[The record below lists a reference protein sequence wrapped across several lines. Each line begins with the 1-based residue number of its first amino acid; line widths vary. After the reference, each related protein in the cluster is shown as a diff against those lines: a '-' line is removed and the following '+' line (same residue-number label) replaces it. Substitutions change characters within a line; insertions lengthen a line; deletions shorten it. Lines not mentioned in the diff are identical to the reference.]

1 MNGKARPNRCFID
14 LFAGCG
20 GLALGLMKAGWQ
32 GLFAIEKS
40 PLAFETLSHNL
51 VTPKTRWCFDWPS
64 WLPKTAYSIGD
75 FLTDYAKQIEL
86 LRGQV
91 GLLAGGPPCQGFSF
105 AGRRNAD
112 DERNLLVDKY
122 LEMVKM
128 VQPDLL
134 LLENV
139 RGIAVAFDAGVADSG
154 KPARSQKKGD
164 SQLSAADRIR
174 KDLEEHYHTFSAVVR
189 ALDYGVPQYR
199 PRYIMIAVRKDMV
212 AQERAEIPNP
222 FVILERSRLAFL
234 SELGLPAEPIKLQQA
249 ISDLEKAHGTEEDPT
264 NKAFRLGKYGLAFGP
279 YQALLRVSRDG
290 RLLPL
295 NGELPDSHRF
305 ANHNANTV
313 AMFTKIMQRK
323 QGTQLSKQDRE
334 ELGIGKHAVTALAAD
349 RPSHTLTTLPDDL
362 IHYSEPRI
370 FTVRECARVQS
381 FPDWFSFRGK
391 YTTGANMRK
400 VEVPRYTQVGNAVPP
415 LMAEGIGRGLLAYY
429 DAVLQ
434 EDPS

>member
-1 MNGKARPNRCFID
+1 MNSKARSSRYFID

-40 PLAFETLSHNL
+40 PLAFETLAHNL
-51 VTPKTRWCFDWPS
+51 VTPTAQWCFDWPD
-64 WLPKTAYSIGD
+64 WLPKTAHNIGD
-75 FLTDYAKQIEL
+75 FLTDYARHIKSLQ
-86 LRGQV
+86 GQV

-112 DERNLLVDKY
+112 DERNRLVDKY
-122 LEMVKM
+122 LEMVNM
-128 VQPDLL
+128 VLPDLL

-139 RGIAVAFDAGVADSG
+139 RGIAVAFNSGVADSE
-154 KPARSQKKGD
+154 KTPRSRKTTE

-174 KDLEEHYHTFSAVVR
+174 KALDEHYYTFSAVVR

-199 PRYIMIAVRKDMV
+199 PRYIMIAVRKAIV
-212 AQERAEIPNP
+212 AQGQAEFSDP
-222 FVILERSRLAFL
+222 FGTLERGRLAFL
-234 SELGLPAEPIKLQQA
+234 SGLGLPVTPITVAEA
-249 ISDLEKAHGTEEDPT
+249 ISDLKKAHGTVADPK
-264 NKAFRLGKYGLAFGP
+264 NEAFQHGIYGPATGA
-279 YQALLRVSRDG
+279 YQELLRVSREDEP
-290 RLLPL
+290 LPL

-305 ANHNANTV
+305 ANHGVQTV
-313 AMFTKIMQRK
+313 TRFESIMRLK

-334 ELGIGKHAVTALAAD
+334 ELGIGKHAITALAAD

-415 LMAEGIGRGLLAYY
+415 LMAQGIGCGLLAYY
-429 DAVLQ
+429 DAILQ
-434 EDPS
+434 GNLS